1 MLNTYPLACAG
12 LQAVCVHAEMAMF
25 DVLKQMKGFKDVSW
39 DIALDGQNPHIVGV
53 ALKAQQDA
61 ENVDVVRPSARIK
74 QRRKKAVKSGFAA
87 S

>member
-1 MLNTYPLACAG
+1 
-12 LQAVCVHAEMAMF
+12 MAMF
-25 DVLKQMKGFKDVSW
+25 DMFKQMKGFKDVSW

-61 ENVDVVRPSARIK
+61 EDIDTVRPSARNK
-74 QRRKKAVKSGFAA
+74 QRRKKAIKSGFAA